1 MSSMPCATYK
11 KLKTLPFRS
20 WNQQWNYVAK
30 LIRHKKSIFLTDLRH
45 IVHQEVTIRLFLLLI
60 ILLKIQLSQHQLQ
73 KKVILCGS
81 SGLIL
86 CKFNKQC
93 FDQLSLRKKK
103 NILTGS
109 VFRRHYIEK
118 KKTPAQ
124 CSSFPSKIGLNFLI
138 IKTTY
143 SLFALGDL
151 LECNMTRLFDLKR
164 GESWLQLNPLVKMSR
179 KPLLESWLEWTTF

>member
-118 KKTPAQ
+118 KNKDT
-124 CSSFPSKIGLNFLI
+124 CSMLI
-138 IKTTY
+138 IPVQNRVELSHHKNHIF
-143 SLFALGDL
+143 SI
-151 LECNMTRLFDLKR
+151 C
-164 GESWLQLNPLVKMSR
+164 SWWSTWM
-179 KPLLESWLEWTTF
+179 